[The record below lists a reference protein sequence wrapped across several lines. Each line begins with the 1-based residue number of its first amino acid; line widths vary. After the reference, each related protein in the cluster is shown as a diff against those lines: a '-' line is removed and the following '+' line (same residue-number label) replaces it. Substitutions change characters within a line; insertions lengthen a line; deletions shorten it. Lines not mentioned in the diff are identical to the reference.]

1 VGLIMTLISFM
12 NYLMLM
18 DTMDLIS

>member
-1 VGLIMTLISFM
+1 MTLISFM